1 MRAVVGSVNRDTVV
15 WRVYDASR
23 VNDGANALMQQRAR
37 RRSVVAVAD
46 YSPAAAA
53 AACCCYGCLCRG
65 RPSLLGRGRKSAH
78 VLKHCEN
85 WRSFTPDREF
95 EFY

>member
-53 AACCCYGCLCRG
+53 ADAAAMAVSAAGG
-65 RPSLLGRGRKSAH
+65 RRCSVAVESLLTS
-78 VLKHCEN
+78 
-85 WRSFTPDREF
+85 
-95 EFY
+95 